1 MRAWAA
7 AACLAALHSPGRLL
21 WWLQARRVMS
31 PNFLKPLA
39 IWWTLACSHQETCDR
54 RLLGRLRILVV
65 DSSIGQVR
73 VFALALASFRL
84 REGPVAAERELTIS
98 RRILVYAAN
107 VREGLGA
114 GFLSAI
120 PDCAQRRRRRPTN
133 CCSRCGT
140 SHDTPTCSCSR
151 KFVQIDLG
159 CPTKPFHGEEEA
171 PLALNRTIEQERKQH
186 PHAP

>member
-7 AACLAALHSPGRLL
+7 AASSGCTSQSRAAAVVVS
-21 WWLQARRVMS
+21 QVRVMS
-31 PNFLKPLA
+31 PNFLNPLA

-73 VFALALASFRL
+73 VFALALVSFPL
-84 REGPVAAERELTIS
+84 REGLVAAERELTIS
-98 RRILVYAAN
+98 RRILGYAAN
-107 VREGLGA
+107 VWERGWVPL
-114 GFLSAI
+114 FAI
-120 PDCAQRRRRRPTN
+120 PVCAQRRRRRPTN

-159 CPTKPFHGEEEA
+159 CPTKPFHGEEKA

>member
-1 MRAWAA
+1 M
-7 AACLAALHSPGRLL
+7 PGCHGIVWLL
-21 WWLQARRVMS
+21 CTVKGGTSGGFPIRVVS
-31 PNFLKPLA
+31 PNFLNPLA

-54 RLLGRLRILVV
+54 RLLGHLRILVV

-73 VFALALASFRL
+73 VFALALVSFRL
-84 REGPVAAERELTIS
+84 REGLVAAERELTIS
-98 RRILVYAAN
+98 RRILGYAAN
-107 VREGLGA
+107 VWERGWVPL
-114 GFLSAI
+114 FAI
-120 PDCAQRRRRRPTN
+120 PVCAQRRRRRPTN

>member
-21 WWLQARRVMS
+21 WWFPKLQARRVMS

-73 VFALALASFRL
+73 VFALALVSFRL
-84 REGPVAAERELTIS
+84 REGLVAAERELTIS
-98 RRILVYAAN
+98 RRILGYAAN
-107 VREGLGA
+107 VREGRGSSLCHPSLRTA
-114 GFLSAI
+114 TQ
-120 PDCAQRRRRRPTN
+120 AQT
-133 CCSRCGT
+133 
-140 SHDTPTCSCSR
+140 D
-151 KFVQIDLG
+151 
-159 CPTKPFHGEEEA
+159 
-171 PLALNRTIEQERKQH
+171 
-186 PHAP
+186 

>member
-7 AACLAALHSPGRLL
+7 AASSGCTSQSRAAAVVVS
-21 WWLQARRVMS
+21 QVRVMS
-31 PNFLKPLA
+31 PNFLNPLA

-54 RLLGRLRILVV
+54 RLLGRLRILFV

-73 VFALALASFRL
+73 VFALALVSFPL
-84 REGPVAAERELTIS
+84 REGLVAAERELTIS
-98 RRILVYAAN
+98 RRILGYAAN
-107 VREGLGA
+107 VRERLGS
-114 GFLSAI
+114 LCH
-120 PDCAQRRRRRPTN
+120 PVCAQRRRRRPTN

-159 CPTKPFHGEEEA
+159 CPTKPFHGEEKA